1 MRHGMTYDI
10 WHMTHKAWHMT
21 TKSLH
26 NTYFHKHWPTT
37 TLGMQHTATTQYT
50 SYIIQT
56 SIMPWSQIHGTGQS
70 KPRTSIVIY
79 VDFNEMLIHP
89 ADIQH
94 RHTTGDRQSFNTRLH
109 TQLTAIQSHIL
120 AQHKLHSIQLHTS
133 NNNHKEHLLWWGKM
147 GWNASN
153 NDTAAQFNRRGK
165 TLVLPRWNTT
175 VNWMQ
180 YQKPELIYREPA
192 ECVNHW
198 LANPTPTGAAYR
210 PTNTTKQHTSAIT

>member
-1 MRHGMTYDI
+1 
-10 WHMTHKAWHMT
+10 MTHKAWHMT

-26 NTYFHKHWPTT
+26 NTYFHNHWPTT

-70 KPRTSIVIY
+70 KPHTSIVIY

-109 TQLTAIQSHIL
+109 THSSLPYRIIL

-133 NNNHKEHLLWWGKM
+133 NNNHKEHLLW
-147 GWNASN
+147 
-153 NDTAAQFNRRGK
+153 
-165 TLVLPRWNTT
+165 
-175 VNWMQ
+175 
-180 YQKPELIYREPA
+180 
-192 ECVNHW
+192 
-198 LANPTPTGAAYR
+198 
-210 PTNTTKQHTSAIT
+210 

>member
-1 MRHGMTYDI
+1 MRHGMTYDT

-26 NTYFHKHWPTT
+26 NTYFHNHWPTT

-70 KPRTSIVIY
+70 KPRTSIEIY
-79 VDFNEMLIHP
+79 VDFNEMLTHS

-153 NDTAAQFNRRGK
+153 SDAAAQFKQTRENS
-165 TLVLPRWNTT
+165 VLPRWNTT
-175 VNWMQ
+175 VNWKQ
-180 YQKPELIYREPA
+180 YQKARTYIQRTSRVCQSLI
-192 ECVNHW
+192 
-198 LANPTPTGAAYR
+198 G
-210 PTNTTKQHTSAIT
+210 